1 MLAVS
6 ESRQRA
12 HVSKVT
18 DRMARRIVIID
29 GHPDR
34 SEDHLCHA
42 LADAYAKG
50 ASSAGHTVQR
60 VEIARIDF
68 PLLRSK
74 EQYDQGS
81 LPDPLQPAQDAIGAA
96 DHLVIIYPLWLGSMP
111 ALLKAF
117 LEQVFRPS
125 FAYDLDPRKGTWTKR
140 LKGKSARIVV
150 TMGMPVLAYR
160 WIFGAHSLKSLERNI
175 LGFVGIAPIKESL
188 YGMVEVASAETRQK
202 WLAEMER
209 LGRSGA

>member
-1 MLAVS
+1 MT
-6 ESRQRA
+6 
-12 HVSKVT
+12 K
-18 DRMARRIVIID
+18 RIVIID

-34 SEDHLCHA
+34 SEERLCHA

-50 ASSAGHTVQR
+50 AESAGHHVQKF
-60 VEIARIDF
+60 EIARIDF

-74 EQYDQGS
+74 EQFDQGS
-81 LPDPLQPAQDAIGAA
+81 LPDPLRHAQDAIGAA
-96 DHLVIIYPLWLGSMP
+96 DHLVFIYPLWLGSMP

-125 FAYDLDPRKGTWTKR
+125 FAYDVADASKGTWTKR

-150 TMGMPVLAYR
+150 TMGMPAFAYR

-175 LGFVGIAPIKESL
+175 LGFVGIAPIKETL
-188 YGMVEVASAETRQK
+188 FGMVEVSSPEKRRK
-202 WLAEMER
+202 WLTEMEL